1 MIIESILR
9 ARAAEKMAEDKWELF
24 FNKYI
29 YQIERDTSDD
39 FTPDKLVTAA
49 KAGNF
54 KRVIDLLE
62 DEESNLSPNSVD
74 NEGMTPLLAAL
85 QLIINR

>member
-1 MIIESILR
+1 MIMESIIR
-9 ARAAEKMAEDKWELF
+9 ARAIEKMAEDKWELF

-49 KAGNF
+49 KAGNY
-54 KRVIDLLE
+54 KRVIDLLH
-62 DEESNLSPNSVD
+62 DQDSNLTANSVD
-74 NEGMTPLLAAL
+74 HEGMSPLLAAL
-85 QLIINR
+85 QLIVNR